1 MKAIKLGK
9 LHFQEVVGML
19 IEITYLTVFFT
30 VPLAMAFFLATDNVF
45 ELNKIVLFRS
55 LVYILFSLTLIKA
68 LFWPSQRKFSLRY
81 LWLVL
86 ALLIFGA
93 LSLFFSVDS
102 ANSYYGLSDR
112 QQGYRSLLFY
122 AWWFFLL
129 FYNLAATDNL
139 EKKLSRIFWV
149 IMGASFLVSLYAILQ
164 ILGIDF
170 IAWTEPPF
178 VTLRATSTL
187 GQPNFLGSY
196 LLLVMPLTIYGL
208 IKYRHF
214 WRRFILALL
223 LPMQFIT
230 LIITESRAAWL
241 GLLGALILLAGWNL
255 SRFWPKISASKKRG
269 LILISVLAAITFFLA
284 LSQSSYVADRF
295 KSSVDLKHGS
305 VSARLNFWS
314 GAVKSIW
321 EKPWLGYGWENQGIE
336 FIKYYQVNWA
346 ESGFVN
352 ASTNRAHN
360 VILDILLAVGIIG
373 LIFYVWIYASFFRW
387 ANRNRSDERY
397 RIWSEALLAAVLACL
412 ISLLFSFSIVVTE
425 VYFWSYLAIVAV
437 INARLDGAS
446 ETSLKIGLKMP
457 IKFLIIILAVTFS
470 GYQISR
476 EFKTLTANN
485 YFLEMR
491 QVLTQDDYSKALFY
505 YQKIK
510 EQKVYDFSYT
520 YYFVDSLPYD
530 LETTISPA
538 LVGLVE
544 RELSNILPQLTLNDY
559 NHYYLK
565 AKIYTLL
572 QNYPQAEGYYQKII
586 DLSPQL
592 PKNYFVQAK
601 FYVASGR
608 DDLALAD
615 FEKVLPLLPAP
626 ENYPE
631 SLSSAEKSVAY
642 YQSLI
647 FKELGDLYF
656 RQENYSLAG
665 QNYRSSYRLNLNDL
679 GAYKKIAD
687 TYFMRGD
694 LSTAIWYNLRAFE
707 RHPNDY
713 VWPLSLAILYQ
724 QQGDAINA
732 VKYLALAIALDTD
745 KKISIETIDSIKK

>member
-1 MKAIKLGK
+1 
-9 LHFQEVVGML
+9 
-19 IEITYLTVFFT
+19 
-30 VPLAMAFFLATDNVF
+30 
-45 ELNKIVLFRS
+45 
-55 LVYILFSLTLIKA
+55 
-68 LFWPSQRKFSLRY
+68 
-81 LWLVL
+81 
-86 ALLIFGA
+86 
-93 LSLFFSVDS
+93 
-102 ANSYYGLSDR
+102 
-112 QQGYRSLLFY
+112 
-122 AWWFFLL
+122 
-129 FYNLAATDNL
+129 
-139 EKKLSRIFWV
+139 
-149 IMGASFLVSLYAILQ
+149 
-164 ILGIDF
+164 
-170 IAWTEPPF
+170 
-178 VTLRATSTL
+178 
-187 GQPNFLGSY
+187 
-196 LLLVMPLTIYGL
+196 
-208 IKYRHF
+208 
-214 WRRFILALL
+214 
-223 LPMQFIT
+223 
-230 LIITESRAAWL
+230 
-241 GLLGALILLAGWNL
+241 
-255 SRFWPKISASKKRG
+255 
-269 LILISVLAAITFFLA
+269 
-284 LSQSSYVADRF
+284 
-295 KSSVDLKHGS
+295 
-305 VSARLNFWS
+305 
-314 GAVKSIW
+314 
-321 EKPWLGYGWENQGIE
+321 
-336 FIKYYQVNWA
+336 
-346 ESGFVN
+346 
-352 ASTNRAHN
+352 
-360 VILDILLAVGIIG
+360 
-373 LIFYVWIYASFFRW
+373 
-387 ANRNRSDERY
+387 
-397 RIWSEALLAAVLACL
+397 
-412 ISLLFSFSIVVTE
+412 
-425 VYFWSYLAIVAV
+425 
-437 INARLDGAS
+437 
-446 ETSLKIGLKMP
+446 
-457 IKFLIIILAVTFS
+457 
-470 GYQISR
+470 
-476 EFKTLTANN
+476 
-485 YFLEMR
+485 
-491 QVLTQDDYSKALFY
+491 
-505 YQKIK
+505 
-510 EQKVYDFSYT
+510 
-520 YYFVDSLPYD
+520 YFVDSLPYD

-559 NHYYLK
+559 DHYYLK

>member
-412 ISLLFSFSIVVTE
+412 ISLLFGFSIVVTE

-437 INARLDGAS
+437 INARLDSAS

-491 QVLTQDDYSKALFY
+491 QVLTQDDYPKALFY

>member
-149 IMGASFLVSLYAILQ
+149 IMGVSFLVSLYAILQ

-412 ISLLFSFSIVVTE
+412 ISLLFGFSIVVTE

-437 INARLDGAS
+437 INARLDSAS

-491 QVLTQDDYSKALFY
+491 QVLTQDDYPKALFY

-559 NHYYLK
+559 DHYYLK

>member
-412 ISLLFSFSIVVTE
+412 ISLLFGFSIVVTE

-437 INARLDGAS
+437 INARLDSAS

-491 QVLTQDDYSKALFY
+491 QVLTQDDYS
-505 YQKIK
+505 
-510 EQKVYDFSYT
+510 
-520 YYFVDSLPYD
+520 
-530 LETTISPA
+530 
-538 LVGLVE
+538 
-544 RELSNILPQLTLNDY
+544 
-559 NHYYLK
+559 
-565 AKIYTLL
+565 
-572 QNYPQAEGYYQKII
+572 
-586 DLSPQL
+586 
-592 PKNYFVQAK
+592 
-601 FYVASGR
+601 
-608 DDLALAD
+608 
-615 FEKVLPLLPAP
+615 
-626 ENYPE
+626 
-631 SLSSAEKSVAY
+631 
-642 YQSLI
+642 
-647 FKELGDLYF
+647 
-656 RQENYSLAG
+656 
-665 QNYRSSYRLNLNDL
+665 
-679 GAYKKIAD
+679 
-687 TYFMRGD
+687 
-694 LSTAIWYNLRAFE
+694 
-707 RHPNDY
+707 
-713 VWPLSLAILYQ
+713 
-724 QQGDAINA
+724 
-732 VKYLALAIALDTD
+732 
-745 KKISIETIDSIKK
+745 

>member
-149 IMGASFLVSLYAILQ
+149 IMGVSFLVSLYAILQ

-412 ISLLFSFSIVVTE
+412 ISLLFGFSIVVTE

-437 INARLDGAS
+437 INARLDSAS

-491 QVLTQDDYSKALFY
+491 QVLTQDDYPKALFY

>member
-412 ISLLFSFSIVVTE
+412 ISLLFGFSIVVTE

-437 INARLDGAS
+437 INARLDSAS

-491 QVLTQDDYSKALFY
+491 QVLTQDDYPKALFY

-559 NHYYLK
+559 DHYYLK

>member
-412 ISLLFSFSIVVTE
+412 ISLLFGFSIVVTE

-437 INARLDGAS
+437 INARLDSAS

-491 QVLTQDDYSKALFY
+491 QVLTQDDYPKALFY

-530 LETTISPA
+530 LEMTISPA

-559 NHYYLK
+559 DHYYLK

>member
-412 ISLLFSFSIVVTE
+412 ISLLFGFSIVVTE

-437 INARLDGAS
+437 INARLDSAS

-491 QVLTQDDYSKALFY
+491 QVLTQDDYPKALFY

-530 LETTISPA
+530 LEMTISPA